1 MRKKLDT
8 RFPAARIKKIMQA
21 DEEVGKI
28 AMATPV
34 LISKALEL
42 FLQDLC
48 NRTYDITL
56 RRGAKTMNSHHLKEC
71 VRNHSVFDFLRET
84 VSRVPD
90 IDPESTGG
98 DSGRR
103 RKAVEGENDD
113 SCDEDAKRPRPDLQ
127 SAPSRGRGRG
137 RGRGRKSNSERARI
151 AELDKQPEENEA
163 ASSPQLSEDAETSS
177 KSPAA
182 KSPADDVNIQ
192 EGETSGAA
200 KETLPSIRCPKDFD
214 LNMELDENGEVA
226 TGGKEEEDN
235 SQWLGA
241 EFQGFGPDVVS
252 LNLHQDQNV
261 FQPEEDYDC
270 EDEE

>member
-48 NRTYDITL
+48 DRTYEITL

-71 VRNHSVFDFLRET
+71 VRSHSVFDFLRET

-90 IDPESTGG
+90 IEAESAGG

-103 RKAVEGENDD
+103 RKAVEAENDD
-113 SCDEDAKRPRPDLQ
+113 SCDEDVKRPRLDSL
-127 SAPSRGRGRG
+127 AVPSRGRGRG

-151 AELDKQPEENEA
+151 AELDKPEDNEA
-163 ASSPQLSEDAETSS
+163 ASSPQLSEDGETSS
-177 KSPAA
+177 KSPA
-182 KSPADDVNIQ
+182 DDANIH
-192 EGETSGAA
+192 EGETSGAV
-200 KETLPSIRCPKDFD
+200 KEPLASTRCPKDFD

-226 TGGKEEEDN
+226 AGGKDDEDN
-235 SQWLGA
+235 TQWLGA
-241 EFQGFGPDVVS
+241 GFQGFSSDVVS
-252 LNLHQDQNV
+252 MKMHQDQNV

>member
-48 NRTYDITL
+48 NRTYEITL

-90 IDPESTGG
+90 IDPESAGG

-113 SCDEDAKRPRPDLQ
+113 SGEEDMKRSRPDLP
-127 SAPSRGRGRG
+127 SPPSRGRGRG
-137 RGRGRKSNSERARI
+137 RGRGRKSNSERARV
-151 AELDKQPEENEA
+151 AELDKFEENEGT
-163 ASSPQLSEDAETSS
+163 SSPQVSEDCETSS
-177 KSPAA
+177 KSPA
-182 KSPADDVNIQ
+182 DEVNVQ
-192 EGETSGAA
+192 EGGGSGEASGAA
-200 KETLPSIRCPKDFD
+200 KELLLPSERCPKDFD

-226 TGGKEEEDN
+226 AAGVKEEEDN
-235 SQWLGA
+235 SQWLGPP
-241 EFQGFGPDVVS
+241 EFQGFGADGV
-252 LNLHQDQNV
+252 LHQDQNV
-261 FQPEEDYDC
+261 FQPDEDYDC